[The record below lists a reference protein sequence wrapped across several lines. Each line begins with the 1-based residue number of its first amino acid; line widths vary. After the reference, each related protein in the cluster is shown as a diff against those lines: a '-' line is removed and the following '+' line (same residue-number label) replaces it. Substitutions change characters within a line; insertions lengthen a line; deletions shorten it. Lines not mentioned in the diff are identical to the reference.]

1 MKEIFLGLFIGSCVV
16 LFSINIYNNDLRD
29 KQIKVLQDQIAGLS
43 LENARLRSEI
53 IYYSHDHRI
62 LEGLRER
69 VDEHE
74 GTLRQMGTL
83 QTRVFDLEQK
93 VFPEKYRWAPS
104 DYGDYGD

>member
-1 MKEIFLGLFIGSCVV
+1 MKSPLLWLLFGIIA
-16 LFSINIYNNDLRD
+16 LFSLIIYSNYLRD
-29 KQIKVLQDQIAGLS
+29 GKIRTLQDQIIALS

-104 DYGDYGD
+104 DWDE

>member
-16 LFSINIYNNDLRD
+16 LFSINIYRNDLRD
-29 KQIKVLQDQIAGLS
+29 KQIKILQDQIAALS

-104 DYGDYGD
+104 DWDE

>member
-1 MKEIFLGLFIGSCVV
+1 MTRVECGLLWALLPVAIFFGLVVWEFDNEI
-16 LFSINIYNNDLRD
+16 
-29 KQIKVLQDQIAGLS
+29 QILQDQIAGLS

-104 DYGDYGD
+104 DYNDYGD

>member
-1 MKEIFLGLFIGSCVV
+1 MRWQTLWLFFGIIALFGLAVYCD
-16 LFSINIYNNDLRD
+16 NLREKD
-29 KQIKVLQDQIAGLS
+29 IRILQDQIAGLS

-104 DYGDYGD
+104 DYNDYGD

>member
-1 MKEIFLGLFIGSCVV
+1 MRWQELWLFFGIIALFGLVVYCDDLRKKEIRI
-16 LFSINIYNNDLRD
+16 
-29 KQIKVLQDQIAGLS
+29 LQEQIAGLS

-104 DYGDYGD
+104 DYGD

>member
-1 MKEIFLGLFIGSCVV
+1 MRWQELWLS
-16 LFSINIYNNDLRD
+16 FSIIALFGLVLYCDNLRQKD
-29 KQIKVLQDQIAGLS
+29 IRTLQDQIAGLS

-104 DYGDYGD
+104 DYNDYGD